1 MFHVRTKHIEVDY
14 HFVQEKVLHRDL
26 QIKYIATSDQ
36 LADVFTKSLST
47 SWFHFLCSKIMVS
60 LDPMVLRGGV
70 KVSEQDTQTKQ
81 TVKIEEEDSN
91 G

>member
-1 MFHVRTKHIEVDY
+1 MCLPRAY
-14 HFVQEKVLHRDL
+14 PSR
-26 QIKYIATSDQ
+26 
-36 LADVFTKSLST
+36 
-47 SWFHFLCSKIMVS
+47 FHFLCSKIMVS

-81 TVKIEEEDSN
+81 TVKIEEEESK

>member
-1 MFHVRTKHIEVDY
+1 MYHVHTKHIEVDY

-47 SWFHFLCSKIMVS
+47 S
-60 LDPMVLRGGV
+60 
-70 KVSEQDTQTKQ
+70 
-81 TVKIEEEDSN
+81 
-91 G
+91 

>member
-1 MFHVRTKHIEVDY
+1 M
-14 HFVQEKVLHRDL
+14 LHRDL
-26 QIKYIATSDQ
+26 QTKYITTGDQ

-47 SWFHFLCSKIMVS
+47 SRFHFLCSKIMVS
-60 LDPMVLRGGV
+60 LDPMVLRGGGV

-81 TVKIEEEDSN
+81 TVKIEEEESN